1 MLFTAIHNFTAK
13 ELLPR
18 AERLAVALGVVALLS
33 VAWLSA
39 EHESRDAVFSA
50 AGAMTAKVMHI
61 ILPTVEV
68 SAHKAA

>member
-1 MLFTAIHNFTAK
+1 MNFAAIHNFTTR

-18 AERLAVALGVVALLS
+18 AERLGIAAGVALVLS

-50 AGAMTAKVMHI
+50 GSAMASNVMHI
-61 ILPTVEV
+61 ILPAVQIV
-68 SAHKAA
+68 GRRA